1 MVVQIHRAGS
11 RRLTYAAALLAVVSY
26 PQNIFL
32 ACAAHLHTFIHL
44 RTQPHLHSHLHSRT
58 HTQTLSH
65 LQGMA
70 VAVLMAT
77 TAGDGS
83 ILSLGEKS
91 AGPSAA
97 QVELRKW
104 ERKWEIQDSKA
115 YSTVANTAK
124 SRVAHH
130 DAFLR
135 DKARASAQE
144 AFEAEAKRGVLD
156 PDAAP
161 HRQNILD
168 LNAKRSDEV
177 LRRVESRKL
186 GEEDR
191 GKNSITK
198 YLQGATTAVK
208 AAAQITERP
217 LPSILDTAHER
228 YLKKE
233 AEHKAAEKAFVE
245 KEEAAR
251 LKAQEVAEKGNRD
264 EIIEA
269 TARAKKEDD
278 RKAASQHSYEETQ
291 SGEART
297 VAATPKTT
305 APHDDINGVTIVK
318 GTVSAVNAAPSTSD
332 DEKHVSRIVKRGST
346 SDSKKDDAA
355 QPKPGMLCLSNG
367 GLSDQELDD
376 FSDSTVCVGWEIK
389 RNMGLGDTV
398 HMMKDFLDAPM
409 NRKKIMHCVAK
420 LNPKVRIYRPP
431 RAHILAHSFAL
442 MPTHIL
448 CFCGAFGFFVYLIVS
463 LPP

>member
-1 MVVQIHRAGS
+1 M
-11 RRLTYAAALLAVVSY
+11 
-26 PQNIFL
+26 
-32 ACAAHLHTFIHL
+32 
-44 RTQPHLHSHLHSRT
+44 

-65 LQGMA
+65 FQGMA

-91 AGPSAA
+91 AGPLAA

-104 ERKWEIQDSKA
+104 KRKREIQDSKA
-115 YSTVANTAK
+115 YSTVANATAK

-130 DAFLR
+130 DTFLR
-135 DKARASAQE
+135 DKARASAQK
-144 AFEAEAKRGVLD
+144 AFEAEAKRGILD

-168 LNAKRSDEV
+168 LNAKRSDEA

-186 GEEDR
+186 GEEDWEE
-191 GKNSITK
+191 NSITK
-198 YLQGATTAVK
+198 FLQGATTAVK
-208 AAAQITERP
+208 AAAKITERP
-217 LPSILDTAHER
+217 LPSVLDTEHER
-228 YLKKE
+228 YLNKE

-251 LKAQEVAEKGNRD
+251 LKAEEVAEKENTD
-264 EIIEA
+264 EIVEA

-278 RKAASQHSYEETQ
+278 RKAAAQHSYEENQ

-305 APHDDINGVTIVK
+305 APHDDNDGVTIIK
-318 GTVSAVNAAPSTSD
+318 GTVSAVNAAPSSSD
-332 DEKHVSRIVKRGST
+332 NEKHVSRIVKRGST
-346 SDSKKDDAA
+346 SDSKKNDAA
-355 QPKPGMLCLSNG
+355 QSRPGMLCLSKG
-367 GLSDQELDD
+367 GLSDQELND

-431 RAHILAHSFAL
+431 RAHVLAHSLAL
-442 MPTHIL
+442 MSTHIPS
-448 CFCGAFGFFVYLIVS
+448 FCGAFGFFVYLMVS
-463 LPP
+463 LPPWILL